1 MKKQPKVSI
10 VVPIYGVEKYLHQC
24 VDSILAQTLTDI
36 EIILVDDGSKDKCP
50 QIVDEYAKKDP
61 RVVAIHQPNG
71 GYGKAVNHGIKVATG
86 EYIGIVESDDW
97 IAEDMYEKLYN
108 KATETNVDIV
118 KSSFYDVKKSNDRS
132 KDKINTNIQ
141 KLSNL
146 GIFNLTEHPEI
157 LSFYASIWSS
167 IYRNNLIKDIKF
179 VEDLRPYEDLPFIAS
194 AYAKAKSITVIDYAG
209 YYYRTDATS
218 SSNNTIKPTIV
229 NYITQ
234 RGRYRDNLIKY
245 NVYDANVMEIYWL
258 QTYRGLKCFFDKPNN
273 KYRKI
278 YYRKMQSLFNKAIDD
293 GCKFT
298 KFNKDQYK
306 DFHKIIKKNYLL
318 YTLHKLFYK
327 KNDTKKNRTEF
338 VFFGIKLSIKKYK
351 INFNFAC
358 KILDILIPKNKNKII
373 FISNPDF
380 SDNSKEYYE
389 YLQSFHKNEYNM
401 IWLYSKKDNQN
412 YSFIN
417 KKYYIYSIKGLF
429 HLLSS
434 KYIISTWFH
443 GNNLLYMKKHTVL
456 QLWHGMPLKT
466 LGYNEKNINKN
477 IYKQYRQCGKNAY
490 FFVSSDIFKLSMIA
504 SFLMKSNKIFI
515 TGQSKTDC
523 ILTDR
528 NRKEISEYINYSK
541 YDKVV
546 IYAPTYKEAKRNK
559 RRDINKKF
567 ENIFYFDDY
576 NENSFYNLLEEK
588 NILFIIKP
596 HPFDEPFYKEYKQ
609 KITHQ
614 NIKIVF
620 DEDMKENNF
629 YFYEFFSFADLMI
642 TDFSS
647 IAIDYL
653 INKKPVIF
661 LNALSEQYNKN
672 RGFILEDNY
681 EILMPGAKASNFN
694 ELTSAIIDALT
705 TDSWKEKREQMI
717 PLLHKYCDSNASER
731 IYNIMKGLK

>member
-1 MKKQPKVSI
+1 MINS
-10 VVPIYGVEKYLHQC
+10 
-24 VDSILAQTLTDI
+24 
-36 EIILVDDGSKDKCP
+36 
-50 QIVDEYAKKDP
+50 
-61 RVVAIHQPNG
+61 
-71 GYGKAVNHGIKVATG
+71 
-86 EYIGIVESDDW
+86 
-97 IAEDMYEKLYN
+97 
-108 KATETNVDIV
+108 
-118 KSSFYDVKKSNDRS
+118 
-132 KDKINTNIQ
+132 DKINNMKNKLFSISVDKNKNYNIFIM
-141 KLSNL
+141 
-146 GIFNLTEHPEI
+146 GIKIKTKFSI
-157 LSFYASIWSS
+157 LQFI
-167 IYRNNLIKDIKF
+167 IKH
-179 VEDLRPYEDLPFIAS
+179 S
-194 AYAKAKSITVIDYAG
+194 
-209 YYYRTDATS
+209 
-218 SSNNTIKPTIV
+218 TILKIV
-229 NYITQ
+229 
-234 RGRYRDNLIKY
+234 D
-245 NVYDANVMEIYWL
+245 
-258 QTYRGLKCFFDKPNN
+258 
-273 KYRKI
+273 KI
-278 YYRKMQSLFNKAIDD
+278 Y
-293 GCKFT
+293 
-298 KFNKDQYK
+298 
-306 DFHKIIKKNYLL
+306 
-318 YTLHKLFYK
+318 
-327 KNDTKKNRTEF
+327 
-338 VFFGIKLSIKKYK
+338 
-351 INFNFAC
+351 
-358 KILDILIPKNKNKII
+358 PKNKNKVI
-373 FISNPDF
+373 FLSYPDF
-380 SDNSKEYYE
+380 SDNAKEYYNF
-389 YLQSFHKNEYNM
+389 LNSNYNNRYEL
-401 IWLYSKKDNQN
+401 IWLFYDMKNQN
-412 YSFIN
+412 YSGVGQRYFF
-417 KKYYIYSIKGLF
+417 KSWKGF
-429 HLLSS
+429 YHLITS
-434 KYIISTWFH
+434 KYIVYTGLILVNYCDLKS
-443 GNNLLYMKKHTVL
+443 HTVL

-466 LGYNEKNINKN
+466 LGFSEKNIEKE
-477 IYKQYRQCGKNAY
+477 IYKQYKDYGKNAF

-504 SFLMKSNKIFI
+504 SFLMRPDHIYI

-528 NRKEISEYINYSK
+528 NKKEISEYLNYSK

-731 IYNIMKGLK
+731 IYNIMKGL